1 MHTSRRTRPP
11 ATIELLLLTA
21 VTLLAAGAAAADDVA
36 SVLAGIDADPSLG
49 RAIWAVLAEDEQ
61 GRELAA
67 RNADTLM
74 ATGSVRKLFTAA
86 LVAECEDLSAPI
98 VTEVF
103 LSGAP
108 GADGV
113 WNGSLVIVANGD
125 PTIGG
130 RDEYES
136 DRLRRLRPIAEELAR
151 RGIRALS
158 EGVVVDV
165 SAFEAL
171 RIGGAWK
178 SDNLPFSYAAPI
190 DAAAFNENAIA
201 ALIVPRGCGRPVVEV
216 DPPWIDPRVET
227 SCDGAA
233 LEVLHAGPRELF
245 VHGSVAALQR
255 DTVFAAV
262 RDPGESL
269 GDAMRVTL
277 AESGI
282 VAGAISVRRTVPAG
296 RTASLGVRVGT
307 IESPPVGA
315 MLDTVLSASSNLYSE
330 MLFKRVSRHRGA
342 ASWDGSLAIEHE
354 FLVRR
359 AGLEPTSFRFDDGC
373 GLSVEN
379 MVSARSTVAVLRF
392 MRTESA
398 NARFWESILAKPGEE
413 GTLRRRLPRLRGRL
427 YAKTGT
433 IDGVGSLAGWVRR
446 ADGSVAYF
454 AIFVNNHATAGRD
467 VNRAIDRI
475 VSALADP

>member
-1 MHTSRRTRPP
+1 M
-11 ATIELLLLTA
+11 LA
-21 VTLLAAGAAAADDVA
+21 VTLLAPRTAVAGEVA
-36 SVLAGIDADPSLG
+36 PVLAEIDADPNLG
-49 RAIWAVLAEDEQ
+49 RAIWAILAEDER
-61 GRELAA
+61 GSVLAA

-103 LSGAP
+103 LAGAP
-108 GADGV
+108 GANGV
-113 WNGSLVIVANGD
+113 WNGSLVIAAKGD

-136 DRLRRLRPIAEELAR
+136 DRLRRFRPIAGELVR
-151 RGIRALS
+151 RGIRSLA

-165 SAFEAL
+165 SSFEAL
-171 RIGGAWK
+171 TIGGAWK

-216 DPPWIDPRVET
+216 DPPWYTPKVEAG
-227 SCDGAA
+227 CNGEA
-233 LEVLHAGPRELF
+233 LEVLQSGAREI
-245 VHGSVAALQR
+245 VVRGSIAELQR

-269 GDAMRVTL
+269 GDAMRIAL

-282 VAGAISVRRTVPAG
+282 AAGAVSVRRTSPPG
-296 RTASLGVRVGT
+296 WTATPVVRVGA

-315 MLDTVLSASSNLYSE
+315 MLDAVLAASSNLYSE

-342 ASWDGSLAIEHE
+342 ASWDESLAIEHD

-359 AGLEPTSFRFDDGC
+359 AGLEPGSFRFDDGC

-379 MVSARSTVAVLRF
+379 VVTPRSTVALLRYL
-392 MRTESA
+392 RTESA
-398 NARFWESILAKPGEE
+398 SARFWESVLAKPGEE
-413 GTLRRRLPRLRGRL
+413 GTLRRRLPQFKGRL
-427 YAKTGT
+427 FAKTGT
-433 IDGVGSLAGWVRR
+433 VDGVASLAGWVRR
-446 ADGSVAYF
+446 ADGSIAYF